1 MGVTGEGIEA
11 GDRIDLV
18 AEKFQADGFFIG
30 SGGINFDYVAARAE
44 SSAREI
50 HVVALV

>member
-1 MGVTGEGIEA
+1 MGVTGKGIEA

-18 AEKFQADGFFIG
+18 TEKFQADGFFIG